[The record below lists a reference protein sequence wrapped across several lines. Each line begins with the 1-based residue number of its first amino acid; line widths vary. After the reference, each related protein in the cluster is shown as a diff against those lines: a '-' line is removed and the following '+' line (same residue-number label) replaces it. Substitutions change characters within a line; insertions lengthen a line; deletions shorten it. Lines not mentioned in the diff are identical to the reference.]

1 MVSVKGESLGGMEKT
16 RTTDRLRVR
25 RGTPFIGHGF
35 HQKGQTQEQRL
46 FLKLRKEKHGE
57 IFLSSENEENT
68 QK

>member
-1 MVSVKGESLGGMEKT
+1 MEGWRKPG
-16 RTTDRLRVR
+16 RPIDRLRVR